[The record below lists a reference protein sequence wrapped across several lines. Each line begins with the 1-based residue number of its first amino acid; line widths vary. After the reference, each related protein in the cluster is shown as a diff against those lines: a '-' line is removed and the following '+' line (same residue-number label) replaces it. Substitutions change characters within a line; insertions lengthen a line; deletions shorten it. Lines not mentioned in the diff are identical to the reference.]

1 MGIVQSKKDLMT
13 DNDLLTLLD
22 FMSSKYLLSS
32 MYEEMTNLKDPKYC
46 NDLVIISSDLLDEN
60 FTSKEIDYI
69 YSKKVSSKPDK
80 SLKISEIKKYIQKK
94 NTNV

>member
-32 MYEEMTNLKDPKYC
+32 MYEEMTN
-46 NDLVIISSDLLDEN
+46 
-60 FTSKEIDYI
+60 
-69 YSKKVSSKPDK
+69 
-80 SLKISEIKKYIQKK
+80 
-94 NTNV
+94 

>member
-1 MGIVQSKKDLMT
+1 MGIVQSKKEFMT

-46 NDLVIISSDLLDEN
+46 NDLVIITSDLLDEH
-60 FTSKEIDYI
+60 FTSKEIDFI
-69 YSKKVSSKPDK
+69 YSKKVDSDK
-80 SLKISEIKKYIQKK
+80 EVVVKEPLKISKNIKY
-94 NTNV
+94 

>member
-60 FTSKEIDYI
+60 LIQKADNDIIPYL
-69 YSKKVSSKPDK
+69 SSKIK
-80 SLKISEIKKYIQKK
+80 TLGKYFSILLK
-94 NTNV
+94 T